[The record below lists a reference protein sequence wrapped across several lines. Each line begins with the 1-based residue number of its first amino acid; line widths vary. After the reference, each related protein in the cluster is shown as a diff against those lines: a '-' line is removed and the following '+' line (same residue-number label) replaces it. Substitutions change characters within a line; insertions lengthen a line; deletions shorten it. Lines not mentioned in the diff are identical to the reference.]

1 MQRLRLSPFLLAG
14 GVSLALAGCG
24 ASPSAL
30 QSVGA
35 AARTTLAQGI
45 ELTLTLHGASLS
57 GTPAGTV
64 LGAAAFALPR
74 GEGLEAVDLPAGAGG
89 SAPRAHLVFL
99 PDGVEV
105 APALTALL
113 PPGRS
118 WIDAPLA
125 GPGAVPVPGLA
136 ALLEGLNPQLLLDEV
151 AWGAVS
157 ASALGQQVIAH
168 VPYSRYR
175 VVVDLAKALT
185 GARGPA
191 ADAMRAALRDELAAG
206 AARVRTHGLGRRPR
220 PPRPPAGAGSGL
232 RARDGRDGALE
243 LRGDRPAEPAA
254 RLRARR
260 ARRTRARPA
269 PVVRAQR
276 PALSERGQSSP
287 TCSIRCA
294 ACWSLP
300 IALTERRVWAI
311 CASGGS
317 AAFAPMPGRAGYS
330 KSSLPA
336 MTFWPAALT
345 RKATNR
351 SASAR
356 WELEASTA
364 APEMF
369 VTEPGSSP
377 GK

>member
-206 AARVRTHGLGRRPR
+206 AARVELTVWVDGPGRLARLQAPV
-220 PPRPPAGAGSGL
+220 PGSGL
-232 RARDGRDGALE
+232 GTVEMVLSNFGATVPL
-243 LRGDRPAEPAA
+243 
-254 RLRARR
+254 
-260 ARRTRARPA
+260 
-269 PVVRAQR
+269 
-276 PALSERGQSSP
+276 
-287 TCSIRCA
+287 
-294 ACWSLP
+294 SLP
-300 IALTERRVWAI
+300 L
-311 CASGGS
+311 GS
-317 AAFAPMPGRAGYS
+317 E
-330 KSSLPA
+330 LVEL
-336 MTFWPAALT
+336 AAL
-345 RKATNR
+345 
-351 SASAR
+351 
-356 WELEASTA
+356 
-364 APEMF
+364 APGPHPSF
-369 VTEPGSSP
+369 VLSGRR
-377 GK
+377 